1 MNQEFI
7 KAYKSGNA
15 YMWGRLKGDSGL
27 FSGISAIA
35 KHGNQFNKYEDDP
48 GFREFVDATT
58 TPEKLAVVEKYFGD
72 KVAFE
77 FGDYEMA
84 DWDEHFKRQNA
95 VFPDQKDSFGYGTTS
110 G

>member
-7 KAYKSGNA
+7 KSYKKGNA

-27 FSGISAIA
+27 FSGIIDIA

-84 DWDEHFKRQNA
+84 DWDEHFKRHNA
-95 VFPDQKDSFGYGTTS
+95 VFPDQKDSFGFGTTS